1 MLLHARKYLNT
12 IDQIEL
18 TFLNGSEAASSSKRK
33 QQALV
38 VQLRG
43 ETWLF
48 DCGEATQH
56 RMMQTTVSP
65 AGINRI
71 FVSHMHGDHVYG
83 LPGLLCNIATAYGG
97 GDDGPREDA
106 SASAREAA
114 ASNADGTVVIVGP
127 QGLRAWLRAVLAN
140 SYATLGQMKVQVH
153 EIVGLQA
160 IERGPAQMHPLLTVE
175 RPLPNEIPGLSLA
188 PSADGTWSVPLGD
201 GAPPVDVTAIEL
213 EQQAVPTVG
222 WVLSEEPRPGKLD
235 AVAVKPLLVAQ
246 GVSLRAMRDLKSG
259 VAITLP
265 DGTVLDPADYVDAA
279 TQRKLCLLP
288 PSEPPAEPGALLDRV
303 AREATLLVD
312 GAVARERSGRVT
324 QLSDITRMCMA
335 VDGTID
341 VSKLDFSS
349 AKSGKTPRRNSST
362 PPAREASID
371 LTFLGTSSGAPSIS
385 RNQQAL
391 AVQLSGET
399 WLFDCGEATQYR
411 MMQTTVSPSGINRI
425 FVSHMHGDH
434 VFGLPGLL
442 RNAAASNADGTVVI
456 VGPHGLRAWLR
467 VVLANSYATLGQ
479 MKVQVHEIVGLQAIE
494 RGPARMRPP
503 LQIERP
509 LPNEIPGLS
518 LAPSADGTW
527 SVPLGDDAP
536 PVDVTAIELNHTVP
550 TVGWVLTEPTRPG
563 KQRKLAILSDMRGP
577 KDMAAFEPTLR
588 GASLLIHESTNALLH
603 IDGPLKRPGEV
614 EASARAHG
622 HSTPQMAGRLAARVR
637 ARHLV
642 LTHFSPRYKGDLTH
656 STREQM
662 AEIRGLAGR
671 EFSGTVTTA
680 LDLMRLSVLGDGSVD
695 VLGPESDPR
704 VGGGRSERP
713 TVSRNWVKGSAA

>member
-127 QGLRAWLRAVLAN
+127 QGLRAWLRA
-140 SYATLGQMKVQVH
+140 
-153 EIVGLQA
+153 
-160 IERGPAQMHPLLTVE
+160 
-175 RPLPNEIPGLSLA
+175 
-188 PSADGTWSVPLGD
+188 
-201 GAPPVDVTAIEL
+201 
-213 EQQAVPTVG
+213 
-222 WVLSEEPRPGKLD
+222 
-235 AVAVKPLLVAQ
+235 
-246 GVSLRAMRDLKSG
+246 
-259 VAITLP
+259 
-265 DGTVLDPADYVDAA
+265 
-279 TQRKLCLLP
+279 
-288 PSEPPAEPGALLDRV
+288 
-303 AREATLLVD
+303 
-312 GAVARERSGRVT
+312 
-324 QLSDITRMCMA
+324 
-335 VDGTID
+335 
-341 VSKLDFSS
+341 
-349 AKSGKTPRRNSST
+349 
-362 PPAREASID
+362 
-371 LTFLGTSSGAPSIS
+371 
-385 RNQQAL
+385 
-391 AVQLSGET
+391 
-399 WLFDCGEATQYR
+399 
-411 MMQTTVSPSGINRI
+411 
-425 FVSHMHGDH
+425 
-434 VFGLPGLL
+434 
-442 RNAAASNADGTVVI
+442 
-456 VGPHGLRAWLR
+456 
-467 VVLANSYATLGQ
+467 VLANSYATLGQ

-704 VGGGRSERP
+704 VGGGRSARP